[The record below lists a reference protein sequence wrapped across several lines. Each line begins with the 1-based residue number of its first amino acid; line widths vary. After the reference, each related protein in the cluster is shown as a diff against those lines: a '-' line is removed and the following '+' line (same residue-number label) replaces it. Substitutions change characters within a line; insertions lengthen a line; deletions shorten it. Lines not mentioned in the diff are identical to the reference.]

1 MASNI
6 TAGVEQYAEVTNPTG
21 LAGSITQNPFA
32 PVEEG
37 NSSTKS
43 AYTTT
48 ASSGA
53 PIPDQTP
60 AASVKGAQGTDT
72 LKAK

>member
-6 TAGVEQYAEVTNPTG
+6 TPGTQQYCDVANPTG
-21 LAGSITQNPFA
+21 LAGSITQDVLTS
-32 PVEEG
+32 VEYG
-37 NSSTKS
+37 RTAAKS

-53 PIPDQTP
+53 EIPDQTVTATQQ
-60 AASVKGAQGTDT
+60 AAGGTDA
-72 LKAK
+72 L

>member
-6 TAGVEQYAEVTNPTG
+6 TAGTQQYCEVANPTG
-21 LAGSITQNPFA
+21 LATSCTQDVA
-32 PVEEG
+32 TPVEFG
-37 NSSTKS
+37 SNSAKS

-53 PIPDQTP
+53 DLPDYKAT
-60 AASVKGAQGTDT
+60 ADTTSGGSGTDT
-72 LKAK
+72 VN

>member
-6 TAGVEQYAEVTNPTG
+6 TPGTQQYCEVANPTG
-21 LAGSITQNPFA
+21 LAGSISQDVLTS
-32 PVEEG
+32 VEYG
-37 NSSTKS
+37 RTAAKS

-53 PIPDQTP
+53 EIPDQTP
-60 AASVKGAQGTDT
+60 PATVSGGGGGDV
-72 LKAK
+72 L

>member
-6 TAGVEQYAEVTNPTG
+6 TPGTQQYCEVASPTG
-21 LAGSITQNPFA
+21 LAGSITQDVLT
-32 PVEEG
+32 PVEYG
-37 NSSTKS
+37 RTAAKS

-53 PIPDQTP
+53 EIADQTP
-60 AASVKGAQGTDT
+60 EPPSEGG
-72 LKAK
+72 

>member
-6 TAGVEQYAEVTNPTG
+6 TAGTQQYCEVANPTG
-21 LAGSITQNPFA
+21 LAGSCTQDVA
-32 PVEEG
+32 TPVEFG
-37 NSSTKS
+37 SDSAKS

-53 PIPDQTP
+53 DLPDYKAT
-60 AASVKGAQGTDT
+60 ATASGGSGTDT
-72 LKAK
+72 VS

>member
-6 TAGVEQYAEVTNPTG
+6 TPGTQQYCNVANPTG
-21 LAGSITQNPFA
+21 LAGSITQDVLTS
-32 PVEEG
+32 VEYG
-37 NSSTKS
+37 RTAAKS

-53 PIPDQTP
+53 EI
-60 AASVKGAQGTDT
+60 SG
-72 LKAK
+72 

>member
-6 TAGVEQYAEVTNPTG
+6 NAGTQQYCEVTNKTG
-21 LAGSITQNPFA
+21 LAGSCTQDVLT
-32 PVEEG
+32 PVEFG
-37 NSSTKS
+37 KNSAKS

-53 PIPDQTP
+53 EIPDQTP
-60 AASVKGAQGTDT
+60 AQGNEG
-72 LKAK
+72 

>member
-6 TAGVEQYAEVTNPTG
+6 TPGTQQYCEVANPTG
-21 LAGSITQNPFA
+21 LAGSITQDA
-32 PVEEG
+32 LTSVEYG
-37 NSSTKS
+37 RTATTS

-53 PIPDQTP
+53 EIPDQTAP
-60 AASVKGAQGTDT
+60 ATQQAASGTDA
-72 LKAK
+72 L

>member
-6 TAGVEQYAEVTNPTG
+6 NAGLQQYGEVTNPTG
-21 LAGSITQNPFA
+21 LAGSITQDPFT
-32 PVEEG
+32 PVEAGE
-37 NSSTKS
+37 NSTAS

-53 PIPDQTP
+53 AIPDQATP
-60 AASVKGAQGTDT
+60 
-72 LKAK
+72 

>member
-6 TAGVEQYAEVTNPTG
+6 TPGTQQYCEVANPTG
-21 LAGSITQNPFA
+21 LAGSISQDVLTS
-32 PVEEG
+32 VEYG
-37 NSSTKS
+37 RTAAKS

-53 PIPDQTP
+53 EIPNQTP
-60 AASVKGAQGTDT
+60 PQTQSGGGGNDA
-72 LKAK
+72 L

>member
-6 TAGVEQYAEVTNPTG
+6 TPGTQQYCDVANPTG
-21 LAGSITQNPFA
+21 LAGSITQDVLTS
-32 PVEEG
+32 VEYG
-37 NSSTKS
+37 RTAAKS

-53 PIPDQTP
+53 EIPDQTP
-60 AASVKGAQGTDT
+60 AQTQSGGGGNDA
-72 LKAK
+72 L

>member
-6 TAGVEQYAEVTNPTG
+6 TAGTQQYCEVANQTG
-21 LAGSITQNPFA
+21 LAGSITQDAFT
-32 PVEEG
+32 PVEFG
-37 NSSTKS
+37 NDSAKS

-53 PIPDQTP
+53 DIPDQTP
-60 AASVKGAQGTDT
+60 AENGGD
-72 LKAK
+72 

>member
-6 TAGVEQYAEVTNPTG
+6 TPGTQQYCDVANPTG
-21 LAGSITQNPFA
+21 LAGSITQDVLTS
-32 PVEEG
+32 VEYG
-37 NSSTKS
+37 RTAAKS

-53 PIPDQTP
+53 EIPDQTP
-60 AASVKGAQGTDT
+60 QATQQGAGGNDA
-72 LKAK
+72 L

>member
-6 TAGVEQYAEVTNPTG
+6 TPGTQQYCEVANQTG
-21 LAGSITQNPFA
+21 LAGSITQDVLTS
-32 PVEEG
+32 VEYG
-37 NSSTKS
+37 RTAAKS

-53 PIPDQTP
+53 EIPDQTP
-60 AASVKGAQGTDT
+60 EPPAEGE
-72 LKAK
+72 